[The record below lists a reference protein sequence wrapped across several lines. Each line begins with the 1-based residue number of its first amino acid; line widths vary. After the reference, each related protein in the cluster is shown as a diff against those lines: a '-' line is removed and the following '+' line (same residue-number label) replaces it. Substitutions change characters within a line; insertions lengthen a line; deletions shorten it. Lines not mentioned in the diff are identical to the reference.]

1 MATAILL
8 GALLPTVGCGQGSGS
23 NSTSSSTPRLGAPP
37 EPARKSSPGVGMS
50 APVSKVIVARRTGGR
65 HSLVSGL
72 QTNGASGCPD
82 LEGRPEIG
90 LYTDVPAPDCV
101 RATPT
106 QRLLV
111 VNRSGAYRR
120 SEGHPEVVRLGPF
133 SARLLPQEAV
143 LFKPLGS
150 FLGRGLHQV
159 TVDGGNRGAV
169 LVEPTNC
176 AILRPEP
183 GEPLCFSDDRVG
195 RLRRWR
201 RTEARLGAPAC
212 RGSDLVLNAERH
224 SSIGAG
230 GTIYTKFFVTN
241 RSRRPCTV
249 AGVPKAVGIDRGGK
263 AIQVAV
269 PRPNLRP
276 TADGGR
282 LRIKLA
288 GGRSATFVIAHYDG
302 IGAGRCRP
310 TSTYGLRITIP
321 GAGLRRVVRY
331 PMGYCPAPDAG
342 LGLRVGRI
350 E

>member
-1 MATAILL
+1 
-8 GALLPTVGCGQGSGS
+8 
-23 NSTSSSTPRLGAPP
+23 
-37 EPARKSSPGVGMS
+37 MS
-50 APVSKVIVARRTGGR
+50 APVSKVIVARRTGR
-65 HSLVSGL
+65 RRSLDPGL
-72 QTNGASGCPD
+72 QVNGASGCPD

-90 LYTDVPAPDCV
+90 LYTDVPVPDCV
-101 RATPT
+101 RATGT

-111 VNRSGAYRR
+111 VNRSGAYRH
-120 SEGHPEVVRLGPF
+120 SEGRPEVVSLGLF

-150 FLGRGLHQV
+150 FLGRGFHQV

-169 LVEPTNC
+169 LVEPANC

-183 GEPLCFSDDRVG
+183 GEPLCFPDDRAG

-201 RTEARLGAPAC
+201 RTEARMGAPAC
-212 RGSDLVLNAERH
+212 RGSDLALRAERH

-230 GTIYTKFFVTN
+230 GTVYTKLFVTN
-241 RSRRPCTV
+241 RSRRACTV

-263 AIQVAV
+263 AVQVAI

-276 TADGGR
+276 TANGWR
-282 LRIKLA
+282 LRVKLA
-288 GGRSATFVIAHYDG
+288 GGGSAMFLVAHYDG
-302 IGAGRCRP
+302 IGAGRCRS

-321 GAGLRRVVRY
+321 GAGLRRVVRH
-331 PMGYCPAPDAG
+331 PMSYCPAPDAG

>member
-1 MATAILL
+1 MLL
-8 GALLPTVGCGQGSGS
+8 GVLPLTAGCGLGSGS
-23 NSTSSSTPRLGAPP
+23 NSTSGSTPRRQSAPP
-37 EPARKSSPGVGMS
+37 ELARKRSPGVGMS
-50 APVSKVIVARRTGGR
+50 APVSKVIVARRTGR
-65 HSLVSGL
+65 RRSPVGL

-90 LYTDVPAPDCV
+90 LYTDVPVPDCV
-101 RATPT
+101 RATRT
-106 QRLLV
+106 QRLMV

-159 TVDGGNRGAV
+159 MVDGGNRGAV
-169 LVEPTNC
+169 LVEPANC

-212 RGSDLVLNAERH
+212 RGSDLALSAERH

-230 GTIYTKFFVTN
+230 GTIYTKIFVTN

-249 AGVPKAVGIDRGGK
+249 AGVPKVIGIDRLGK
-263 AIQVAV
+263 ALQIAV

-276 TADGGR
+276 TADSGR
-282 LRIKLA
+282 LRVKLA
-288 GGRSATFVIAHYDG
+288 AGRSATFLVAHYDG
-302 IGAGRCRP
+302 IGAGRCRS
-310 TSTYGLRITIP
+310 TLTYGLRITIP
-321 GAGLRRVVRY
+321 GAGFRRVVRY